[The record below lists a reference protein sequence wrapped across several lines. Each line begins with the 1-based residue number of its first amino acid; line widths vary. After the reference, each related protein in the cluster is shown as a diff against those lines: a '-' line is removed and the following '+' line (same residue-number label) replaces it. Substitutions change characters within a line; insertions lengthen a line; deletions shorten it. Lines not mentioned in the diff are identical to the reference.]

1 MLTSSF
7 DSVGTPHGP
16 IRYSVTRAEVA
27 NAPWLVFLP
36 GMLTDH
42 RLFSPQ
48 LEHFTRGALHGK
60 VNTFVWDPPA
70 HGASRPYDLEAL
82 TVDGIARQLIAILD
96 SLAIDGPVTLV
107 GQSFGGIVGQAV
119 LGLRADLADGFVG
132 IDTMPLNRAYWNPL
146 MLAGLK
152 HAGPL
157 LRMRSW
163 PTILAEAPKETCH
176 TEHAQELTR
185 EMLRDYTKDEYVAL
199 ASRIFRAIADAV
211 SNNAPAL
218 LCPAALIVGEHDTM
232 GGIKA
237 MNQRWA
243 AEEGISLTTVAG
255 AGHNAN
261 VDKPGPVNDL
271 IEAFL

>member
-1 MLTSSF
+1 MQTF
-7 DSVGTPHGP
+7 DTPHGP
-16 IRYSVTRAEVA
+16 IRYGVTRTEADHV
-27 NAPWLVFLP
+27 PWLVFLP

-48 LEHFTRGALHGK
+48 LEHFTRGAGSAA

-70 HGASRPYDLEAL
+70 HGASRPYDIQAL
-82 TVDGIARQLIAILD
+82 TVEGIARQLIAILD
-96 SLAIDGPVTLV
+96 TLGIDGPVTLV
-107 GQSFGGIVGQAV
+107 GQSFGGIVAQAV
-119 LGLRADLADGFVG
+119 LGLRPELAEGFVG

-146 MLAGLK
+146 LLSGLK

-157 LRMRSW
+157 LRLRSW

-211 SNNAPAL
+211 SKDAPAL
-218 LCPAALIVGEHDTM
+218 PCPATLIVGEHDTT

-237 MNQRWA
+237 MNQKWA
-243 AEEGISLTTVAG
+243 AEEGIRLTTVAG

-261 VDKPGPVNDL
+261 VDKPVPVNQL

>member
-1 MLTSSF
+1 M
-7 DSVGTPHGP
+7 
-16 IRYSVTRAEVA
+16 
-27 NAPWLVFLP
+27 
-36 GMLTDH
+36 
-42 RLFSPQ
+42 
-48 LEHFTRGALHGK
+48 
-60 VNTFVWDPPA
+60 
-70 HGASRPYDLEAL
+70 
-82 TVDGIARQLIAILD
+82 
-96 SLAIDGPVTLV
+96 TLV
-107 GQSFGGIVGQAV
+107 GQSFSGIVGQAV
-119 LGLRADLADGFVG
+119 LELRPELAEGFIG
-132 IDTMPLNRAYWNPL
+132 IDTMPLSRVYWNPL

-199 ASRIFRAIADAV
+199 SSRIFRAIADAV
-211 SNNAPAL
+211 SKDAPAL
-218 LCPAALIVGEHDTM
+218 PCPATLIMGEHDTM

-261 VDKPGPVNDL
+261 VDKPGPINHL
-271 IEAFL
+271 IGAFL